1 MPRELWGHPRAGSQH
16 SPSAVRGVPGRRKGS
31 ERGSSTTRHHW
42 LRCAL
47 VPSRAFPPTPG
58 LLCFPPPC
66 ECVCV
71 AGQGQRMVKRLQ
83 SSDFQPLASSFAIR
97 LRRAPTDMSSLCC
110 FSPASVSALQ
120 LHPTAPHRD
129 CRVPSLGGCPRLS
142 APLLPWALQS
152 ITAPVPTQHHRGDV
166 LPKGTHSPT
175 HPAQPPWGLGWAE
188 ALLGVSRKILIRHK
202 ADPLLE

>member
-16 SPSAVRGVPGRRKGS
+16 SPSAVRGVLGRRKGS

-47 VPSRAFPPTPG
+47 VPSRASPPHQVCSAS
-58 LLCFPPPC
+58 LLRVS
-66 ECVCV
+66 VCV

-152 ITAPVPTQHHRGDV
+152 ITALVPTQHHRGDV

>member
-1 MPRELWGHPRAGSQH
+1 
-16 SPSAVRGVPGRRKGS
+16 
-31 ERGSSTTRHHW
+31 
-42 LRCAL
+42 
-47 VPSRAFPPTPG
+47 
-58 LLCFPPPC
+58 
-66 ECVCV
+66 
-71 AGQGQRMVKRLQ
+71 MVKRLQ

-142 APLLPWALQS
+142 APLLPWALKS

-188 ALLGVSRKILIRHK
+188 ALLEVSRKILIRHK

>member
-1 MPRELWGHPRAGSQH
+1 
-16 SPSAVRGVPGRRKGS
+16 
-31 ERGSSTTRHHW
+31 
-42 LRCAL
+42 
-47 VPSRAFPPTPG
+47 
-58 LLCFPPPC
+58 
-66 ECVCV
+66 
-71 AGQGQRMVKRLQ
+71 MVKRLQ

-129 CRVPSLGGCPRLS
+129 CRVPSLGGCPWLS

-175 HPAQPPWGLGWAE
+175 HPAQPPWGLGWVE

>member
-16 SPSAVRGVPGRRKGS
+16 SPSAVRGVLGRRKGS

-47 VPSRAFPPTPG
+47 VPSRASPPHQVCSAS
-58 LLCFPPPC
+58 LLRVS
-66 ECVCV
+66 VCV

-120 LHPTAPHRD
+120 LHPTAPHHD

-142 APLLPWALQS
+142 APPAMGLTEHYSPGS
-152 ITAPVPTQHHRGDV
+152 
-166 LPKGTHSPT
+166 HSASQGRRAAQRHPLT
-175 HPAQPPWGLGWAE
+175 HPSCSAPMGVGMGRGFAGGEQENPDQAQG
-188 ALLGVSRKILIRHK
+188 
-202 ADPLLE
+202 